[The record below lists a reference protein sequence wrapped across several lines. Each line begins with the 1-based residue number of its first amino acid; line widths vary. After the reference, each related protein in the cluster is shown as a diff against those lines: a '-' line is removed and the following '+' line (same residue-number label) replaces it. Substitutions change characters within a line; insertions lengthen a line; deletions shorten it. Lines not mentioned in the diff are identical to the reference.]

1 MTLLGGR
8 TGFGSMA
15 GKRSGIV
22 TVLDVGST
30 KVSCMIARL
39 TPRDES
45 AHLPGRTHKIEVLGI
60 GHQRSRGVKSGV
72 VVELDNAE
80 AAIRQVVDAAER
92 MAGLTVDSIITSVSA
107 GRIKGSTIS
116 ATVSL
121 GNRPVDDGHIG
132 RVMSAAT
139 KRAQAVERKVL
150 HVLPVSYSLD
160 AEKGIRDPR
169 GMEGS
174 QLGLD
179 VHVVTADAA
188 PLRNLE
194 LCVNRAHLSIESMV
208 ATPYAS
214 GLSVLVDDEAELG
227 AACIDLGGGTT
238 TIGIFAEGRCIHTDA
253 IAIGGNHVTMDLAR
267 GLSTRL
273 EDAEALKARFGTVL
287 VSAADEQEMISVR
300 PISGDPNEELLQIPR
315 SMLTRIVKARV
326 EETLEL
332 LRDRIN
338 QSGFGNVVG
347 KRVVDRWREPAAGIA
362 GGGASHI
369 GTQCARREAARCR
382 WPAGNG
388 QGTGL
393 CGQRRPF
400 NLPAGCGIGT
410 GVTGLRLKLAHDR
423 NRWPVCPRRAVAEG
437 QFLTKRGDPNRYRRR
452 RYGTEAKGTRP

>member
-8 TGFGSMA
+8 TGFGGKI

-30 KVSCMIARL
+30 KISCMIARL
-39 TPRDES
+39 TPREES
-45 AHLPGRTHKIEVLGI
+45 AQLPGRTHKIEVLGI

-72 VVELDNAE
+72 IVELDNAE
-80 AAIRQVVDAAER
+80 AAIRQAVDAAER
-92 MAGLTVDSIITSVSA
+92 MAGMTVESIITNVSS

-121 GNRPVDDGHIG
+121 GNRPVDDSHIG

-160 AEKGIRDPR
+160 AERGIRDPR
-169 GMEGS
+169 GMEGG

-179 VHVVTADAA
+179 VHVITADAA

-238 TIGIFAEGRCIHTDA
+238 SIGIFAEGRCIHADA

-273 EDAEALKARFGTVL
+273 EDAEALKARYGTVL
-287 VSAADEQEMISVR
+287 VSAADEHEMISVR
-300 PISGDPNEELLQIPR
+300 PISGDPDEDAHQIPR
-315 SMLTRIVKARV
+315 AVMTRIIKARV

-347 KRVVDRWREPAAGIA
+347 KRVVLT
-362 GGGASHI
+362 GGASQMQ
-369 GTQCARREAARCR
+369 GLPEAARR
-382 WPAGNG
+382 ILGRNVRVGRPLGVAGLPEAAKGPAFAASAGLLIYPQVAELEQASAGFGSNWRMT
-388 QGTGL
+388 GTGGRFARV
-393 CGQRRPF
+393 GQW
-400 NLPAGCGIGT
+400 
-410 GVTGLRLKLAHDR
+410 LKDS
-423 NRWPVCPRRAVAEG
+423 
-437 QFLTKRGDPNRYRRR
+437 F
-452 RYGTEAKGTRP
+452 